1 VAAAKVVITMTVLK
15 LHSRPTFDMMVVLPE
30 GLTSTVTAVSTQ
42 KSSLPLSGS
51 FNAICTDSFNK
62 DWETGEIPYNAG
74 LEYFDFVM

>member
-1 VAAAKVVITMTVLK
+1 MAAAKVVITMSVLK

-51 FNAICTDSFNK
+51 FKAICTDSFNK
-62 DWETGEIPYNAG
+62 DWETGEIPFNVSVEAI
-74 LEYFDFVM
+74 DFEM